1 MDILHHFPQA
11 CRTTE
16 HPAPARLPGR
26 QTVVMLHNPTLKIG
40 RWVASACLVA
50 SFGTSLVHAQQAPGA
65 AELQAK
71 HTAMASQLARNQ
83 FQRPLVMDS
92 TETSQAVSG
101 SVYAVI
107 NYPYGAVLTAF
118 KNPETWCEVMILHLN
133 TKHCSADKDS
143 QPATMSVSVGKKT
156 PQELKDAHALTFSF
170 TPAATRADYLAV
182 RLNAPKGPLGTHNY
196 RIDLEA
202 VPLDGDRTF
211 MHLRYSYGYGITSRL
226 AMQAYM
232 ATVASSKI
240 GFSEVAGESGSAKA
254 PVGGMRGAVERNT
267 MRYYLAIDAYLA
279 SLAVPASQQ
288 FEKRLQHWFDATE
301 RYPRQLHEIDRA
313 AYLSMKRSEYKR
325 QQATP

>member
-1 MDILHHFPQA
+1 MMLQIPTFPY
-11 CRTTE
+11 
-16 HPAPARLPGR
+16 
-26 QTVVMLHNPTLKIG
+26 G
-40 RWVASACLVA
+40 RWTVSACLFAGLGAV
-50 SFGTSLVHAQQAPGA
+50 LVHAQAQTPA
-65 AELQAK
+65 AEPAAAALQAR
-71 HTAMASQLARNQ
+71 HAALASQLASNQ

-92 TETSQAVSG
+92 SESAQAVSG
-101 SVYAVI
+101 SAYAVI
-107 NYPYGAVLTAF
+107 NYPYSTVLAAF
-118 KNPETWCEVMILHLN
+118 KDPETWCEVMILHLN

-143 QPATMSVSVGKKT
+143 QPATLSVSVGKKT
-156 PQELKDAHALTFSF
+156 PQELKDAHALTFGF
-170 TPAATRADYLAV
+170 TPAAIRADYFAV

-202 VPLDGDRTF
+202 VPLDGGKTF

-240 GFSEVAGESGSAKA
+240 GFTEIASEPGAARA

-279 SLAVPASQQ
+279 SLAVPPTQQ

-325 QQATP
+325 QQTTP

>member
-1 MDILHHFPQA
+1 MMLQIPTFPY
-11 CRTTE
+11 
-16 HPAPARLPGR
+16 
-26 QTVVMLHNPTLKIG
+26 G
-40 RWVASACLVA
+40 RWTVSACLFAGLGAV
-50 SFGTSLVHAQQAPGA
+50 LVHAQAQTPA
-65 AELQAK
+65 AEPAAAALQAR
-71 HTAMASQLARNQ
+71 HTALASQLASNQ

-92 TETSQAVSG
+92 SESAQAVSG
-101 SVYAVI
+101 SAYAVI
-107 NYPYGAVLTAF
+107 NYPYSTVLAAF
-118 KNPETWCEVMILHLN
+118 KDPETWCEVMILHLN
-133 TKHCSADKDS
+133 TKHCSADKNS
-143 QPATMSVSVGKKT
+143 QPATLSVSVGKKT
-156 PQELKDAHALTFSF
+156 PQELKDAHALTFGF
-170 TPAATRADYLAV
+170 TPAATRADYFAV

-202 VPLDGDRTF
+202 VPIDGDKTF

-240 GFSEVAGESGSAKA
+240 GFTEVASEPGGPKA

-325 QQATP
+325 QQTTP

>member
-1 MDILHHFPQA
+1 
-11 CRTTE
+11 
-16 HPAPARLPGR
+16 
-26 QTVVMLHNPTLKIG
+26 MLHKPTLNIG
-40 RWVASACLVA
+40 RWAASACL
-50 SFGTSLVHAQQAPGA
+50 FTSLGAGIVHAQAQAPAAEPGA
-65 AELQAK
+65 AALQAK
-71 HTAMASQLARNQ
+71 HTALAPQLARNQ

-92 TETSQAVSG
+92 TESAQAVSG
-101 SVYAVI
+101 SAYAVI
-107 NYPYGAVLTAF
+107 NYPYTTVLAAF
-118 KNPETWCEVMILHLN
+118 KDPETWCEVLILHLN

-143 QPATMSVSVGKKT
+143 RPATMSVTVGKKT

-170 TPAATRADYLAV
+170 TPSAARADYLAV
-182 RLNAPKGPLGTHNY
+182 RLNAPKGPLGTHDY

-202 VPLDGDRTF
+202 VPVDGDKTF

-232 ATVASSKI
+232 ATVASSKV
-240 GFSEVAGESGSAKA
+240 GFSEVAGENGGPKA

-288 FEKRLQHWFDATE
+288 FEKRLQHWFGATE
-301 RYPRQLHEIDRA
+301 RYPRQLHEIDKA

>member
-1 MDILHHFPQA
+1 
-11 CRTTE
+11 
-16 HPAPARLPGR
+16 
-26 QTVVMLHNPTLKIG
+26 MLQNPTLTMG
-40 RWVASACLVA
+40 RWAASACLFA
-50 SFGTSLVHAQQAPGA
+50 SLGTGFVHAQTPAPAAATGA
-65 AELQAK
+65 AALQAK
-71 HTAMASQLARNQ
+71 HTALASQLARNQ

-92 TETSQAVSG
+92 SESPQAVSG
-101 SVYAVI
+101 SAYAVI
-107 NYPYGAVLTAF
+107 NYPYSTVLAAF
-118 KNPETWCEVMILHLN
+118 KDPATWCEVMILHLN

-143 QPATMSVSVGKKT
+143 QPATMSVTVGKKT
-156 PQELKDAHALTFSF
+156 PQELKDAHALTFGF
-170 TPAATRADYLAV
+170 TPAATRPDYLAV

-202 VPLDGDRTF
+202 VPVDGDKTF

-240 GFSEVAGESGSAKA
+240 GFSEVAGENGGAKA

-279 SLAVPASQQ
+279 SLAVPAPQQ

-301 RYPRQLHEIDRA
+301 RFPRQLHEIEKA
-313 AYLSMKRSEYKR
+313 AYLSMKRREYQR
-325 QQATP
+325 QQGTP

>member
-1 MDILHHFPQA
+1 MA
-11 CRTTE
+11 
-16 HPAPARLPGR
+16 APPGR
-26 QTVVMLHNPTLKIG
+26 QTVGMLHNSTSNIG
-40 RWVASACLVA
+40 RWAASACLLA
-50 SFGTSLVHAQQAPGA
+50 SLGAGFVHAQAPAGDTGA
-65 AELQAK
+65 AALQAK
-71 HTAMASQLARNQ
+71 HTALASQLARNQ

-92 TETSQAVSG
+92 TESAHAVSG
-101 SVYAVI
+101 SAYAVI
-107 NYPYGAVLTAF
+107 KYPYNTVLAAF
-118 KNPETWCEVMILHLN
+118 KDPETWCEVLILHLN

-143 QPATMSVSVGKKT
+143 RPATMSVTVGKKT

-170 TPAATRADYLAV
+170 TPASARADYLAV
-182 RLNAPKGPLGTHNY
+182 RLNAPKGPLGTHDY

-202 VPLDGDRTF
+202 VPVDGDKTF

-240 GFSEVAGESGSAKA
+240 GFSEVAGENGGARG

-301 RYPRQLHEIDRA
+301 RYPRQLHEIDKT

-325 QQATP
+325 QQTTP